1 MPRGRRSPENPSDV
15 DVKVSKPENEEH
27 TMIHLTIGRRAALT
41 KTIVAAV
48 AISDCTK
55 FDGSWGNSRARGG
68 GGGVRQQGISADTRA
83 DSLARELARLK
94 TVSAEKDSALAQVRE
109 TQDVI
114 DAISRELSSIPGM
127 DSRRI
132 VVGGNENQPANIQQL
147 IAEKITRARQ
157 LVEQSDATIRERE
170 QRITALL
177 GENDSL
183 KTEATKFRESIETML
198 GMIDKQRAELERLT
212 ARVAELESAQE
223 QLKREN
229 SELSDSVGAL
239 RARENAVYVAVG
251 TESELLRA
259 GVVTRAGGANMGF
272 WRPGQ
277 TLVPAKNPPR
287 NAFRSLDMSQV
298 REIDL
303 PDAAWYRIVS
313 NHNPEF
319 LSRARGDV
327 VRGQLEI
334 RDAEHFWEASRFL
347 ILVRAD

>member
-1 MPRGRRSPENPSDV
+1 
-15 DVKVSKPENEEH
+15 
-27 TMIHLTIGRRAALT
+27 MIHRNTGRRAALT
-41 KTIVAAV
+41 KTIVVAA
-48 AISDCTK
+48 AISACTK
-55 FDGSWGNSRARGG
+55 FDGPWSGGGSGARGAS
-68 GGGVRQQGISADTRA
+68 VRQQGSADARA
-83 DSLARELARLK
+83 DSLARELTRLK

-132 VVGGNENQPANIQQL
+132 VVGGNESQPTNIQQL

-198 GMIDKQRAELERLT
+198 AMIDKQRAELERLT

-229 SELSDSVGAL
+229 SVLSDSVGAL

-259 GVVTRAGGANMGF
+259 GVVVRAGGANMGF

-277 TLVPAKNPPR
+277 TLIPARNPPR
-287 NAFRSLDMSQV
+287 GAFRSLDMSQV

-303 PDAAWYRIVS
+303 PDAASYRIIS

-319 LSRARGDV
+319 LSHSRGET
-327 VRGQLEI
+327 VRGAIEI
-334 RDAEHFWEASRFL
+334 RDAERFWESSRFL
-347 ILVRAD
+347 ILVRSD

>member
-1 MPRGRRSPENPSDV
+1 
-15 DVKVSKPENEEH
+15 
-27 TMIHLTIGRRAALT
+27 MIQRKKDRRAGLT
-41 KTIVAAV
+41 TAIAAVV
-48 AISDCTK
+48 AISACSK
-55 FDGSWGNSRARGG
+55 FDGGWSFDGGSRTSGI
-68 GGGVRQQGISADTRA
+68 RQQGGPSAASRA

-132 VVGGNENQPANIQQL
+132 VVGSASENQPANIQEL
-147 IAEKITRARQ
+147 IAQKIKQARA

-183 KTEATKFRESIETML
+183 KTEANKFRESIETML
-198 GMIDKQRAELERLT
+198 AMIDKQRAELERLT
-212 ARVAELESAQE
+212 ARVAELETVQA

-229 SELSDSVGAL
+229 SELSDTVGAL

-259 GVVTRAGGANMGF
+259 GVVVRSGGANMGF

-277 TLVPAKNPPR
+277 TLIPAKNPPR

-303 PDAAWYRIVS
+303 PDAGPYRIVS

-319 LSRARGDV
+319 LSRSRGDV

-334 RDAEHFWEASRFL
+334 RDAEHFWQASRFL

>member
-1 MPRGRRSPENPSDV
+1 
-15 DVKVSKPENEEH
+15 
-27 TMIHLTIGRRAALT
+27 MIQWTIGHRIALT
-41 KTIVAAV
+41 RTIAV
-48 AISDCTK
+48 AIAISGCDK
-55 FDGSWGNSRARGG
+55 FGGDWIPRGASG
-68 GGGVRQQGISADTRA
+68 GIRQQGATAGAASRA
-83 DSLARELARLK
+83 DSLARELARLR

-109 TQDVI
+109 TQDVV
-114 DAISRELSSIPGM
+114 DAISRELSSIPGV

-132 VVGGNENQPANIQQL
+132 VVGTGSENQPANIEQV
-147 IAEKITRARQ
+147 IADKIRRARA
-157 LVEQSDATIRERE
+157 LVEQSDSTIRERE

-212 ARVAELESAQE
+212 ARVAELERAQE

-229 SELSDSVGAL
+229 SELSDTVGAL

-259 GVVTRAGGANMGF
+259 GVVVRAGGANMGF

-303 PDAAWYRIVS
+303 PDGSPYRIVS

-319 LSRARGDV
+319 LSRARGEM
-327 VRGQLEI
+327 VRGSLEI
-334 RDAEHFWEASRFL
+334 RDAERFWEAGRYL

>member
-1 MPRGRRSPENPSDV
+1 M
-15 DVKVSKPENEEH
+15 KVWKLENEER
-27 TMIHLTIGRRAALT
+27 TMIHRSIGRRVALT
-41 KTIVAAV
+41 QAIAAV
-48 AISDCTK
+48 VATSACGK
-55 FDGSWGNSRARGG
+55 FDGGWQVRGG
-68 GGGVRQQGISADTRA
+68 GIRQQGAASGAATRA
-83 DSLARELARLK
+83 DSLARELARLQ

-114 DAISRELSSIPGM
+114 DAISRELSAIPGV
-127 DSRRI
+127 DARRI
-132 VVGGNENQPANIQQL
+132 VVGNGSENQPANIQEI
-147 IAEKITRARQ
+147 IADKITRARA
-157 LVEQSDATIRERE
+157 LVEQSDAAIRERE
-170 QRITALL
+170 QRISALL

-183 KTEATKFRESIETML
+183 KTEASKFRESIETML
-198 GMIDKQRAELERLT
+198 AMIDKQRAELERLT
-212 ARVAELESAQE
+212 ARVAELENAQE

-259 GVVTRAGGANMGF
+259 GVVVHAGGANMGF

-287 NAFRSLDMSQV
+287 GAFRSMDMSQV

-303 PDAAWYRIVS
+303 PDAGPYRIIS
-313 NHNPEF
+313 NHNPAY
-319 LSRARGDV
+319 LSRAWGDV
-327 VRGQLEI
+327 VRGQLAI
-334 RDAEHFWEASRFL
+334 RDAERFWETSRFL

>member
-1 MPRGRRSPENPSDV
+1 
-15 DVKVSKPENEEH
+15 
-27 TMIHLTIGRRAALT
+27 MIQPTIGRRVALT
-41 KTIVAAV
+41 TTIAVVAATS
-48 AISDCTK
+48 ACSK
-55 FDGSWGNSRARGG
+55 FESWKSNGRGV
-68 GGGVRQQGISADTRA
+68 GVRQQAAPSATSRA

-127 DSRRI
+127 DSRHI
-132 VVGGNENQPANIQQL
+132 VVGNGSESQPANIQEL
-147 IAEKITRARQ
+147 IAQKITRARQ

-183 KTEATKFRESIETML
+183 KTEAATFRESIETML
-198 GMIDKQRAELERLT
+198 AMIDRQRAELERLT
-212 ARVAELESAQE
+212 TRVAELETAQE

-259 GVVTRAGGANMGF
+259 GVVVRRGGANMGF

-277 TLVPAKNPPR
+277 TLMPARNPPR

-298 REIDL
+298 RQIDL
-303 PDAAWYRIVS
+303 PDAASYRIIS
-313 NHNPEF
+313 NHNPAF
-319 LSRARGDV
+319 LTHAWGEM
-327 VRGQLEI
+327 VRGSLEI
-334 RDAEHFWEASRFL
+334 RDAERFWESSRFL
-347 ILVRAD
+347 ILVRGD

>member
-1 MPRGRRSPENPSDV
+1 MIQPTRGRRV
-15 DVKVSKPENEEH
+15 
-27 TMIHLTIGRRAALT
+27 ALT
-41 KTIVAAV
+41 TTIAVVVAT
-48 AISDCTK
+48 SGCSK
-55 FDGSWGNSRARGG
+55 FDGGWIFGG
-68 GGGVRQQGISADTRA
+68 GSRGSGVRQQGTPGTASRA

-114 DAISRELSSIPGM
+114 DAISRELSAIPGM

-132 VVGGNENQPANIQQL
+132 VVGAGSENQPANIQDV
-147 IAEKITRARQ
+147 IAEKIKQART

-183 KTEATKFRESIETML
+183 KTEANKFRESIETML
-198 GMIDKQRAELERLT
+198 AMIDKQRAELERLT
-212 ARVAELESAQE
+212 ARVAELESAQA

-229 SELSDSVGAL
+229 SELSDTVGAL

-259 GVVTRAGGANMGF
+259 GVVVRAGGANMGF

-303 PDAAWYRIVS
+303 PDAASYRIVS

-319 LSRARGDV
+319 LSRARGEMI
-327 VRGQLEI
+327 RGSLEI
-334 RDAEHFWEASRFL
+334 RDAEHFWEAGRFL
-347 ILVRAD
+347 ILVRTD

>member
-1 MPRGRRSPENPSDV
+1 
-15 DVKVSKPENEEH
+15 
-27 TMIHLTIGRRAALT
+27 
-41 KTIVAAV
+41 
-48 AISDCTK
+48 
-55 FDGSWGNSRARGG
+55 
-68 GGGVRQQGISADTRA
+68 
-83 DSLARELARLK
+83 LARELARLR

-114 DAISRELSSIPGM
+114 DAISRELSSIPGV
-127 DSRRI
+127 DNRRI
-132 VVGGNENQPANIQQL
+132 VVGGSENQPANLQAI
-147 IAEKITRARQ
+147 IAEKITRARA

-183 KTEATKFRESIETML
+183 KTEAAKFRESIETML
-198 GMIDKQRAELERLT
+198 AMIDKQRAELERLT
-212 ARVAELESAQE
+212 TRVAELENAQE

-229 SELSDSVGAL
+229 SELSDTVGAL

-259 GVVTRAGGANMGF
+259 GVIVRAGGANMGF

-277 TLVPAKNPPR
+277 TLIPAKNPPR
-287 NAFRSLDMSQV
+287 NAFRSLDMTQV
-298 REIDL
+298 RQIEL
-303 PDAAWYRIVS
+303 PDAASYRIIS
-313 NHNPEF
+313 NHNPAF
-319 LSRARGDV
+319 LSRSWGDL

-334 RDAEHFWEASRFL
+334 RDADRFWEASRFL

>member
-1 MPRGRRSPENPSDV
+1 M
-15 DVKVSKPENEEH
+15 
-27 TMIHLTIGRRAALT
+27 
-41 KTIVAAV
+41 
-48 AISDCTK
+48 
-55 FDGSWGNSRARGG
+55 
-68 GGGVRQQGISADTRA
+68 
-83 DSLARELARLK
+83 
-94 TVSAEKDSALAQVRE
+94 SAEKDSALAQVRE
-109 TQDVI
+109 TQDVV
-114 DAISRELSSIPGM
+114 DAISRELSSIPGI

-132 VVGGNENQPANIQQL
+132 VVGNGSESQPANIQQI
-147 IAEKITRARQ
+147 IADKITRARA
-157 LVEQSDATIRERE
+157 LVEQSDSTIRERE

-183 KTEATKFRESIETML
+183 KTEASQFRESIETML

-229 SELSDSVGAL
+229 SELSDTVGVL

-251 TESELLRA
+251 SESELLRA
-259 GVVTRAGGANMGF
+259 GVVVRAGGANMGF

-277 TLVPAKNPPR
+277 TLIPAKNPPR

-303 PDAAWYRIVS
+303 PDGAPYRIIS

-319 LSRARGDV
+319 LSRTRGEM
-327 VRGQLEI
+327 VRGSLEI
-334 RDAEHFWEASRFL
+334 RDAEHFWEAGRFL

>member
-1 MPRGRRSPENPSDV
+1 
-15 DVKVSKPENEEH
+15 
-27 TMIHLTIGRRAALT
+27 MIQWTIGRRGALT
-41 KTIVAAV
+41 RTIAVAV
-48 AISDCTK
+48 AISGCDK
-55 FDGSWGNSRARGG
+55 FGGDWIPRGTSG
-68 GGGVRQQGISADTRA
+68 GIRQQGAPSGVASRA
-83 DSLARELARLK
+83 DSLARELARLR

-109 TQDVI
+109 TQDVV
-114 DAISRELSSIPGM
+114 DAISRELSSIPGV
-127 DSRRI
+127 DTHRI
-132 VVGGNENQPANIQQL
+132 VVGGGSETQPANIEQV
-147 IAEKITRARQ
+147 IADKIARARA
-157 LVEQSDATIRERE
+157 LVEQSDSTIRERE
-170 QRITALL
+170 QRITTLL
-177 GENDSL
+177 GESDSL
-183 KTEATKFRESIETML
+183 KTETAKFRESIETML
-198 GMIDKQRAELERLT
+198 AMIDKQRVELERLT
-212 ARVAELESAQE
+212 ARVTELESAQE

-259 GVVTRAGGANMGF
+259 GVVVRAGGANMGF

-303 PDAAWYRIVS
+303 PDGAPYRIVS

-319 LSRARGDV
+319 LSRTRGEI
-327 VRGQLEI
+327 VRGALEI
-334 RDAEHFWEASRFL
+334 RDAERFWEAGRFL